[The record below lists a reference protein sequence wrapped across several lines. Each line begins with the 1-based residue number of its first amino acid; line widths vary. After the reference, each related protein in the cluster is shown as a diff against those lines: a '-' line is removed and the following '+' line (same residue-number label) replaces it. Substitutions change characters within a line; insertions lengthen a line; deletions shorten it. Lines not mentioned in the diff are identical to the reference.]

1 LQNKTY
7 SCKGEWGSTFFLG
20 KKHSGTND
28 RKYKKIKDRINSSIG
43 GDKLAEVSW
52 RIIPSIEKD
61 KKERTEELWG
71 EWLQI
76 HG

>member
-1 LQNKTY
+1 MIKN
-7 SCKGEWGSTFFLG
+7 
-20 KKHSGTND
+20 
-28 RKYKKIKDRINSSIG
+28 IKDRINSSIG

-52 RIIPSIEKD
+52 RIIPSIEKN
-61 KKERTEELWG
+61 KEERTEELWG